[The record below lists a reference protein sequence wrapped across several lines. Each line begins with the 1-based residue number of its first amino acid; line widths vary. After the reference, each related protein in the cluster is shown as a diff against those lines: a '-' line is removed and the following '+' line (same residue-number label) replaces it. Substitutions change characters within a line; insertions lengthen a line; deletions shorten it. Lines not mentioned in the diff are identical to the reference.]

1 VDAHHAVLKAQ
12 VHVVLLDDRA
22 WREPHQAHCVER
34 SLERVEDLAKVRTGR
49 KHRRV
54 REIRT
59 RRIRVDHH
67 HRMRGTSLAPQ
78 WDDAPVAVVVLSD
91 EMLGPTYRAQPV
103 QVAGQQVGIEGERQ
117 SQSIGQLHR

>member
-1 VDAHHAVLKAQ
+1 MT
-12 VHVVLLDDRA
+12 
-22 WREPHQAHCVER
+22 EPGVSRIRPHCVER

-54 REIRT
+54 LEIRT
-59 RRIRVDHH
+59 RRIGIDHH
-67 HRMRGTSLAPQ
+67 HRMRGTGVAAQ
-78 WDDAPVAVVVLSD
+78 RDDAPVAVVVLWD
-91 EMLGPTYRAQPV
+91 EMLDPTDRAQPV